1 EEFYQDIN
9 VYMRL
14 HAPTLKLD
22 EIADLD
28 HPTSPASILRR
39 ALPKLLEEKAP
50 QSESLDRLAKML
62 GAELADAASSSAR
75 QLAARL
81 RALVPSSSVEKA
93 LLEKDLKT
101 WCADLLRALAAIR
114 RLRAK
119 ARAYRT
125 VAPPTL
131 IPSLAFAEEFA
142 GAVCDERLAE
152 LASLVDT
159 LPALRDGTGTAVR
172 LRLLFARTAE
182 EVVRRRVEQ
191 GFPLA
196 SGESP
201 EYFTYRHGL
210 LKKEMQRSL
219 YVDTR
224 ANARDPFYRNSAAM
238 VAAGLAATWATLAQL
253 PLISAGLSAGTSV
266 AFVVV
271 GIAAYMLKDR
281 IKEWVRIALSKRLLR
296 FDHDRQILGDA
307 LAATGLGGFGG
318 RAQERLRW
326 AENDEVPKEIAAMRA
341 KHRTVRGVT
350 PELESVLEYQR
361 LVRFTCNGDPVPEGF
376 GVQELFRLSLD
387 EILKRL
393 DDPVDEV
400 AYYDHKSA
408 TFQHCDMPKVY
419 HMNMIA
425 QLTDVQTGDVVN
437 ARWRV
442 VVNQQGIVHIDPV
455 ATRRRAMIE
464 TTGESLVPAA
474 AE

>member
-1 EEFYQDIN
+1 MTTRITDPEVAARDKRTLEMRHFYVLPRKPGEERVYDTKLWFYFARGFAISPSTWSREEFYQDIN

-81 RALVPSSSVEKA
+81 RALVPSASAEKA
-93 LLEKDLKT
+93 LLEKDLKI

-159 LPALRDGTGTAVR
+159 LPSLRDGTGTAVR

-224 ANARDPFYRNSAAM
+224 AN
-238 VAAGLAATWATLAQL
+238 
-253 PLISAGLSAGTSV
+253 
-266 AFVVV
+266 
-271 GIAAYMLKDR
+271 
-281 IKEWVRIALSKRLLR
+281 
-296 FDHDRQILGDA
+296 
-307 LAATGLGGFGG
+307 
-318 RAQERLRW
+318 
-326 AENDEVPKEIAAMRA
+326 
-341 KHRTVRGVT
+341 
-350 PELESVLEYQR
+350 
-361 LVRFTCNGDPVPEGF
+361 
-376 GVQELFRLSLD
+376 
-387 EILKRL
+387 
-393 DDPVDEV
+393 
-400 AYYDHKSA
+400 
-408 TFQHCDMPKVY
+408 
-419 HMNMIA
+419 
-425 QLTDVQTGDVVN
+425 
-437 ARWRV
+437 
-442 VVNQQGIVHIDPV
+442 
-455 ATRRRAMIE
+455 
-464 TTGESLVPAA
+464 
-474 AE
+474 